1 MCKELLSG
9 FQRHKNVFAMF
20 LGADGEAPPRRAGR
34 DYRSQIAAM
43 IFAVIEFSD
52 KFDKQP
58 ERIYLSRMGMSRKLQ
73 VRALRGV
80 DFSVNGLVVGND
92 DKARTVNVFEQRFG
106 RKAGGVLSNSCLP
119 CRRERGRC
127 RY

>member
-1 MCKELLSG
+1 
-9 FQRHKNVFAMF
+9 MF